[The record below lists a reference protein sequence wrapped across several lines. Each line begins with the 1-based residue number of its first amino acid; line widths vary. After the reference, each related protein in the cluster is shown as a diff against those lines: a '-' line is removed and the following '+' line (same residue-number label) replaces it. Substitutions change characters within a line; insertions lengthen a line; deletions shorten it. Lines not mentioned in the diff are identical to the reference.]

1 MSNFWNSLKAP
12 TQANQILAKVDSHFG
27 HFKKIRREPGQKPLE
42 TETKADKS
50 RCIYMYLGNKGQGW
64 RKRRGRGAYNP
75 PDFRRIEGAAGQW
88 HVASPHYY
96 LSTQIFKPWAIPG
109 KQKTILGGISLFC
122 KKVFY
127 VIHWLNIPYLV
138 IALGHSIAKEIM
150 NHSQQHIKNLLQS
163 IPHCLD
169 LDLNDQ
175 KTRLYF
181 CFLNLNL

>member
-1 MSNFWNSLKAP
+1 MGKEGAGVECTKSIFFSFFLAPQLLLAVLLGMLLLAVLSRRKKLPSPRKMSNFW

-96 LSTQIFKPWAIPG
+96 LPTQIFKP
-109 KQKTILGGISLFC
+109 
-122 KKVFY
+122 
-127 VIHWLNIPYLV
+127 
-138 IALGHSIAKEIM
+138 
-150 NHSQQHIKNLLQS
+150 
-163 IPHCLD
+163 
-169 LDLNDQ
+169 
-175 KTRLYF
+175 
-181 CFLNLNL
+181 